1 MAVHIY
7 PINTRRAVLRL
18 FSDGVRQSSI
28 KEKYKVDPATF
39 RAWAKSAEVIHGSRL
54 SNEELE
60 ERIENWRNKMRA
72 RDVHVPEG
80 KDPQTR
86 RQKNL
91 DRHKFGP
98 TAQEKAHTASL
109 TEAMN
114 SNPEEYKQVLAQHF
128 DQANAQMSRETTM
141 EGQMNAMWAG
151 YLLTQMRGIIDAPP
165 PVTTMADVERIF
177 KMFRTTFGMDDKK
190 GGATEAADLRI
201 LTAKVTPRTVIEAE
215 LAEHG
220 KLPPP
225 K

>member
-1 MAVHIY
+1 MAVLIY
-7 PINTRRAVLRL
+7 PINTRKAVLRM
-18 FSDGVRQSSI
+18 FSDGIRQLSI

-39 RAWAKSAEVIHGSRL
+39 RGWAKATGIIHGSRITD
-54 SNEELE
+54 EDLE
-60 ERIENWRNKMRA
+60 ERLESWRKRLKA
-72 RDVHVPEG
+72 RDVHVPDG
-80 KDPQTR
+80 APRTR
-86 RQKNL
+86 KQRHL

-98 TAQEKAHTASL
+98 TAEDKAHTASL

-220 KLPPP
+220 KLPAP